1 LHHLR
6 IGFSM
11 KFEILLT
18 RLAMAVSSVAVAVGL
33 ADIVYGVVASQDGV
47 SLKKMALL
55 TLFSLA
61 ILGLFYGNIV
71 YQLTR
76 IGQLK
81 RSLPRSSGYA
91 ELASLY
97 SAGRVPA
104 VAILIPSYKE
114 QLSVVMQT
122 VVSAALAEYPERRI
136 TILIDDPPACTGADH
151 QALCATRELAVEL
164 NEFFRDAAEKF
175 EAAARHYDERLRSG
189 SLMLEREQEILASLY
204 AEAALV
210 VESIGL
216 RYAEISNP
224 VFAHTD
230 EVFAREIID
239 RLVRE
244 HRERAAGLRNSLEI
258 NDALL
263 DREYRRLRAL
273 FAVPINSFERKRFD
287 NLSHAPNKAMNLNS
301 YIGLIGRA
309 FLVSRSAAGAPVL
322 TESVSTDAD
331 LVIAGADYILTVDAD
346 SIILPDYLLKLVSIM
361 EADRS
366 IAIAQTP
373 YSAFPN
379 AQSLLERVAGATTDI
394 QYLVHQ
400 GFTAYN
406 ATFWVGANAVLRRA
420 ALQEIKTD
428 LEERGHFVPVF
439 IQDKT
444 QIEDTGSTIDLV
456 ARGWRLHNH
465 PERLAF
471 SATPA
476 DFGALV
482 IQRRRWANG
491 GLIVF
496 KDLLDLWSRGDSLRT
511 GKLEAVI
518 RSHYL
523 VSPALANIGLLLL
536 LLIPFGSEY
545 SNFWFPIAAAPYY
558 FLYGRDLKRSGYE
571 WRDLLRVYSLTLV
584 LVPVNLAGVYRSI
597 QQMVTGRKS
606 PFARTPKIGDR
617 TSAPACHL
625 LTLWGLTA
633 AAFLSAGMN
642 LWFGN
647 LLFFWFSAMNS
658 GFFIYGVLCLIGLP
672 EAIADLKLSLPSRP
686 AEGNVSARV
695 APALAEQPH
704 L

>member
-1 LHHLR
+1 
-6 IGFSM
+6 M

-18 RLAMAVSSVAVAVGL
+18 RLAMAVSSVAVTVGL
-33 ADIVYGVVASQDGV
+33 ADIVYGVAASQDGV
-47 SLKKMALL
+47 SLKKMVLL

-91 ELASLY
+91 EGLY
-97 SAGRVPA
+97 GAGRVPP

-175 EAAARHYDERLRSG
+175 GAAARQYDERLRSG
-189 SLMLEREQEILASLY
+189 SLMLKREQEILASLY

-216 RYAEISNP
+216 RYAELSNP
-224 VFAHTD
+224 AFAHTD

-361 EADRS
+361 EADRG

-545 SNFWFPIAAAPYY
+545 SNFWFPMAAAPYY
-558 FLYGRDLKRSGYE
+558 LLYGRDLKRSGYE
-571 WRDLLRVYSLTLV
+571 WRDLLRVYSLTLL

-625 LTLWGLTA
+625 LALWGLTA
-633 AAFLSAGMN
+633 AALLSAGVN

-647 LLFFWFSAMNS
+647 LLFFWFSAINT

>member
-1 LHHLR
+1 
-6 IGFSM
+6 M
-11 KFEILLT
+11 KFEIFLT
-18 RLAMAVSSVAVAVGL
+18 RLALGLSSVAITLGL
-33 ADIVYGVVASQDGV
+33 ADIVYGVVASPDGV
-47 SLKKMALL
+47 SIKKIGLV
-55 TLFSLA
+55 TLFSIA
-61 ILGLFYGNIV
+61 ILSLFYGNVV

-81 RSLPRSSGYA
+81 RHLPPSNSKADLESLHYA
-91 ELASLY
+91 DRA
-97 SAGRVPA
+97 PP
-104 VAILIPSYKE
+104 VAILVPSYKE
-114 QLSVVMQT
+114 QLPVVMQT
-122 VVSAALAEYPERRI
+122 VVSAALAEYPERRV

-164 NEFFRDAAEKF
+164 NEFFRDAGERF
-175 EAAARHYDERLRSG
+175 GAAGRHYDKRLSSG
-189 SLMLEREQEILASLY
+189 SLVLKREQENLAVLY
-204 AEAALV
+204 DEAALV
-210 VESIGL
+210 VEAIGL
-216 RYAEISNP
+216 RYVELSNP
-224 VFAHTD
+224 AFAHTD
-230 EVFAREIID
+230 ELFAREIID

-244 HRERAAGLRNSLEI
+244 HRARAAGLRNSLEVSE
-258 NDALL
+258 AVV
-263 DREYRRLRAL
+263 DREYRRLRNL

-301 YIGLIGRA
+301 YIGLMGRT
-309 FLVSRSAAGAPVL
+309 FLMSGAADGRPALVESA
-322 TESVSTDAD
+322 STDAD
-331 LVIAGADYILTVDAD
+331 LVIAEADYILTVDAD

-361 EADRS
+361 EAERG

-400 GFTAYN
+400 GFTAYK
-406 ATFWVGANAVLRRA
+406 ATFWVGANAVLRCA
-420 ALQEIKTD
+420 ALREIRTEV
-428 LEERGHFVPVF
+428 EERGHFIPIF

-456 ARGWRLHNH
+456 ARGWCLHNH

-471 SATPA
+471 SATPP

-491 GLIVF
+491 GLIIF
-496 KDLLDLWSRGDSLRT
+496 KDLLDLWSRGQSPRA
-511 GKLEAVI
+511 GKLEAII

-536 LLIPFGSEY
+536 LVIPFGSEY
-545 SNFWFPIAAAPYY
+545 SNVWFPMAAAPYY
-558 FLYGRDLKRSGYE
+558 LLYGRDLKRSGYE
-571 WRDLLRVYSLTLV
+571 WRDLLRVYSLTLL

-606 PFARTPKIGDR
+606 PFARTPKIGGR

-625 LTLWGLTA
+625 LALWALTA
-633 AAFLSAGMN
+633 TAFLSAGVN

-647 LLFFWFSAMNS
+647 VLFFWFSAMNT
-658 GFFIYGVLCLIGLP
+658 GFFIYGGLCLIGLP
-672 EAIADLKLSLPSRP
+672 DAIADLKLSLPSRL
-686 AEGNVSARV
+686 AEGNASARV

>member
-1 LHHLR
+1 MN
-6 IGFSM
+6 GFSM

-18 RLAMAVSSVAVAVGL
+18 RLAMAVSSLAVTLGL
-33 ADIVYGVVASQDGV
+33 ADIIYGVIASADGA
-47 SLKKMALL
+47 SIKKITLL
-55 TLFSLA
+55 SLFSLA
-61 ILGLFYGNIV
+61 ILSLFYGNIV

-81 RSLPRSSGYA
+81 RNRDNAGYS
-91 ELASLY
+91 ELEGLHCADRAPS
-97 SAGRVPA
+97 

-114 QLSVVMQT
+114 QLPVVMQT

-136 TILIDDPPACTGADH
+136 TLLIDDPPACSGADH
-151 QALCATRELAVEL
+151 LALCATRELAVEL
-164 NEFFRDAAEKF
+164 NEFFRNAAERF
-175 EAAARHYDERLRSG
+175 GVAWFSYDKRLRSG
-189 SLMLEREQEILASLY
+189 ALVLKREQETLASLY
-204 AEAALV
+204 DEAALV
-210 VESIGL
+210 VEAIGR
-216 RYAEISNP
+216 RYAELSDP
-224 VFAHTD
+224 AFAHAD
-230 EVFAREIID
+230 ELFAREIID

-244 HRERAAGLRNSLEI
+244 HRARAAGLRNSLGISE
-258 NDALL
+258 AMV
-263 DREYRRLRAL
+263 DREYRRLRNL
-273 FAVPINSFERKRFD
+273 FAVPISSFERKRFD

-309 FLVSRSAAGAPVL
+309 FLISGSAGGAPAL
-322 TESVSTDAD
+322 TESASPDAD
-331 LVIAGADYILTVDAD
+331 LVLAAADYILTVDAD

-361 EADRS
+361 EADRGV
-366 IAIAQTP
+366 AIAQTP

-379 AQSLLERVAGATTDI
+379 ARSLLERVAGATTDI

-406 ATFWVGANAVLRRA
+406 ATFWVGANAVLRCA
-420 ALQEIKTD
+420 ALHEIKTEV
-428 LEERGHFVPVF
+428 EERGHLIPVF

-471 SATPA
+471 SATPP

-491 GLIVF
+491 GLIIF
-496 KDLLDLWSRGDSLRT
+496 KDLLDLWSRGQSPRA

-536 LLIPFGSEY
+536 LVIPFGSEY
-545 SNFWFPIAAAPYY
+545 SNAWFPIAAAPYY
-558 FLYGRDLKRSGYE
+558 VLYGRDLNRSGYA
-571 WRDLLRVYSLTLV
+571 WRDLFRVYSLTLL

-597 QQMVTGRKS
+597 EQIVTGRKT
-606 PFARTPKIGDR
+606 PFARTPKIGGR
-617 TSAPACHL
+617 TSAPAGHL
-625 LTLWGLTA
+625 LVLWALTA
-633 AAFLSAGMN
+633 IAFLSAGVN

-647 LLFFWFSAMNS
+647 VLFFCFSAMNT
-658 GFFIYGVLCLIGLP
+658 GFFIYGVLYLIGLP
-672 EAIADLKLSLPSRP
+672 TAVADLKLSLSSSL
-686 AEGNVSARV
+686 AERNAGARLTS
-695 APALAEQPH
+695 ALAEQPY